1 MTANE
6 RMKGRWDARFWG
18 SLALAVVLHAAL
30 FQLWPTMAVA
40 LPVDPEPPISDVGP
54 IDEVP
59 PPEEPEEIPTP
70 ATPIVGDVEPGE
82 VVEFAPTTWDA
93 YPREG
98 PPPPAEKATT
108 EGSPPFFFKADVP
121 PRLTNAREVE
131 RLLQSE
137 YPPLLRDAGIS
148 GTATVLFHI
157 DEAGSVIET
166 RLGTGSGHEAFDRAA
181 MAIADRMRFSP
192 AMNRDLRVAVWVA
205 IPVTFSVR

>member
-6 RMKGRWDARFWG
+6 RMKGRWEARFWG
-18 SLALAVVLHAAL
+18 SLAIAVVAHAAVL
-30 FQLWPTMAVA
+30 QLWPTMAIAIEVG
-40 LPVDPEPPISDVGP
+40 PEPTVVDVVRV
-54 IDEVP
+54 DDVP
-59 PPEEPEEIPTP
+59 PPPEPEEILRP
-70 ATPIVGDVEPGE
+70 ANPIPGDVAADAEP
-82 VVEFAPTTWDA
+82 VFVSTWEA

-98 PPPPAEKATT
+98 PPPPAQTATT
-108 EGSPPFFFKADVP
+108 EGAPVFFFKPDIP
-121 PRLTNAREVE
+121 PRLTNGHEIE
-131 RLLQSE
+131 RLLRSE

-157 DEAGSVIET
+157 DEEGSVMET

-181 MAIADRMRFSP
+181 MAVADRMRFSP